1 MPSNREMMDARGIG
15 ASLVL
20 STIGNEGP
28 GLYRNAG
35 ANSLLHVYGYAK
47 SSEQNGREAVL
58 DSFWVLVYRQNYPAL
73 YTFISVR
80 PCFQTTT

>member
-28 GLYRNAG
+28 GLYGNAG

-58 DSFWVLVYRQNYPAL
+58 DSFWVLVYRQITQPF
-73 YTFISVR
+73 TPSS
-80 PCFQTTT
+80 P